1 MKERQTFLNEERKKG
16 RVKRKTDIL
25 KEKKRK
31 GNSVLRTRLTV
42 RKEEMTK
49 YQNETTYWYELKL

>member
-31 GNSVLRTRLTV
+31 GNSVLRTRLTA